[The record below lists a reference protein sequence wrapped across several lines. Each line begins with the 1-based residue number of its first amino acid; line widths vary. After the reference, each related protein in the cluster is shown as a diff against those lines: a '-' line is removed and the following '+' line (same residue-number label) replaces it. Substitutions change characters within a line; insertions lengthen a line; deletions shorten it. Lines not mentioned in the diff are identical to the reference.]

1 MQFLPKVNVLD
12 NGLILLILIIIF
24 WSRDIIRE
32 ATHLLQHFK
41 TVQTGL
47 KFGFGLFI
55 VSEAF
60 FFLGFFWAFFHAALA
75 PSISIGAVWPP
86 YFIEGLNAFEVP
98 LWNTIIL
105 LNSGG
110 MITLAHQLFIVQE
123 KQAALYA
130 FELTIILA
138 LFFTLFQ
145 LIEYFSAPFNLSDSV
160 YGSTFYLA
168 TGFHGF
174 HVIVGTIF
182 ILVAFIR
189 YYFDHFSAKN
199 QIGLEI
205 AAWYWHFVD
214 VIWLFLFLVVYF
226 WGNSVTFFI

>member
-1 MQFLPKVNVLD
+1 MFAIW
-12 NGLILLILIIIF
+12 G
-24 WSRDIIRE
+24 RDVVRE
-32 ATHLLQHFK
+32 GTHLLHHSL
-41 TVQTGL
+41 TVQIGL

-55 VSEAF
+55 ISEAF

-75 PSISIGAVWPP
+75 PAVSIGAIWPP
-86 YFIEGLNAFEVP
+86 AFIEGLNAFEIP

-105 LNSGG
+105 LNSGA
-110 MITLAHQLFIVQE
+110 MITLAHQLFITHD
-123 KQAALYA
+123 KPAAIFA
-130 FELTIILA
+130 FEATIFLA
-138 LFFTLFQ
+138 LLFTLFQ
-145 LIEYFSAPFNLSDSV
+145 VIEYFSAPFNLSDSV

-182 ILVAFIR
+182 IIVAMLR
-189 YYFDHFSAKN
+189 YYFDHFSLKN
-199 QIGLEI
+199 QVGLEI

-226 WGNSVTFFI
+226 WGNA